1 MLDARW
7 QSCYDA
13 FLRSLSS
20 RGCSEHTITNYQSTL
35 IRFFALYPAPSGV
48 SRSDVEYFISM
59 PLIAHH
65 VGQPPN
71 AYTRNSRL
79 TAISSFY
86 SFAAE
91 FTVTGP
97 YGHPVRLFQVEKPTK
112 GIKYAKTGHVHRA
125 FSLEEVTK
133 ILGVIPNDV
142 RGLRDRAIF
151 LTLLYTARRREEIA
165 SLTWGDLEHGTV
177 IDRDGTRRE
186 AVLYHF
192 KGKGHKAVDDVAEL
206 PGPAYQAIMLYI
218 QATSRAMEPDM
229 PLFIAHVPHEW
240 PPSDP
245 WRSLSGLAIWRRL
258 KVYAEKAGLSP
269 ERFTIHG
276 FRHTSVQSRYV
287 LGQDILSLRDLLRH
301 HDVSVTDVYLR
312 GLVVTGDEGARLLE
326 EKYGPLL

>member
-13 FLRSLSS
+13 YVRSLAS
-20 RGCSEHTITNYQSTL
+20 RGCSEHTITSYQSTL
-35 IRFFALYPAPSGV
+35 KHFFALYPSPAQV
-48 SRSDVEYFISM
+48 SRAQVEYFISS
-59 PLIAHH
+59 PLIAHR

-71 AYTRNSRL
+71 PYTRNSRL

-86 SFAAE
+86 SFAVDY
-91 FTVTGP
+91 TIIGP
-97 YGHPVRLFQVEKPTK
+97 YGSPMRLFVGEKPTR
-112 GIKYAKTGHVHRA
+112 GIKYAKTARVHRA
-125 FSLEEVTK
+125 FSLEEIAK
-133 ILGVIPNDV
+133 ILSVIPDDV

-151 LTLLYTARRREEIA
+151 LTLLYTARRREEII
-165 SLTWGDLEHGTV
+165 SLTWGDIEHGTV
-177 IDRDGTRRE
+177 IDKDGSRRE

-206 PGPAYQAIMLYI
+206 PAPAYQAIMTYVH
-218 QATSRAMEPDM
+218 ATGRQMEPDM

-245 WRSLSGLAIWRRL
+245 WHSISGLSIWRRM
-258 KVYAEKAGLSP
+258 KVHAKNAGLDP
-269 ERFTIHG
+269 ARFTVHG
-276 FRHTSVQSRYV
+276 LRHLSVKERYL

-301 HDVSVTDVYLR
+301 HNVSVTDTYLR

-326 EKYGPLL
+326 ERFGDIL